1 MQTLV
6 RSLQGRSE
14 EGRSLPAAFK
24 ALEAIGAKLRY
35 GQVSL
40 VAGAPGSGKSAFA
53 LAWCLRTAVP
63 TLYFSAD
70 SDRMTLATRIGA
82 SVTRNTT
89 DEVEQ
94 GIVGPEGPKWLS
106 FIDSHTRQIWFSWD
120 PAPTLDDIEA
130 ELLAYAAVN
139 GQWPGLVVLDNLKNV
154 WDDASDEKD
163 HVRFDRVIARLNEF
177 AREYGSHVLV
187 LHHVLGGYEDGYTPI
202 PLSGLLGK
210 PSKDVTLALTL
221 HRRGQDEMGVCVVK
235 NRVGQADPGGN
246 LAVGIRFVAAR
257 MWFDD

>member
-1 MQTLV
+1 M
-6 RSLQGRSE
+6 
-14 EGRSLPAAFK
+14 
-24 ALEAIGAKLRY
+24 
-35 GQVSL
+35 
-40 VAGAPGSGKSAFA
+40 AGAPGSGKSAFA
-53 LAWCLRTAVP
+53 LAWCLRTSVP

-154 WDDASDEKD
+154 WDDGSDEKD

-177 AREYGSHVLV
+177 AREYGSHVLI

-246 LAVGIRFVAAR
+246 LAVGIRFVAER
-257 MWFDD
+257 MWFDE

>member
-1 MQTLV
+1 M
-6 RSLQGRSE
+6 
-14 EGRSLPAAFK
+14 
-24 ALEAIGAKLRY
+24 LEALGAKLRY

-53 LAWCLRTAVP
+53 LCWCLRAQVP

-70 SDRMTLATRIGA
+70 SDRLTLATRIGA
-82 SVTRNTT
+82 SITRQTT
-89 DEVEQ
+89 DDVEL
-94 GIVGPEGPKWLS
+94 GLLGEGAEDWQRL
-106 FIDSHTRQIWFSWD
+106 IGQHTSQVWFSWD

-130 ELLAYAAVN
+130 ELLCYAAVT

-154 WDDASDEKD
+154 WDGDSDEKD

-177 AREYGSHVLV
+177 AREYGSHVLI
-187 LHHVLGGYEDGYTPI
+187 LHHVTGSYEDGYTPI

-221 HRRGQDEMGVCVVK
+221 HRGHGHPDRPEEAEMRVCVVK

-246 LAVGIRFVAAR
+246 LVAAIPFVPAR
-257 MWFDD
+257 QWFAE